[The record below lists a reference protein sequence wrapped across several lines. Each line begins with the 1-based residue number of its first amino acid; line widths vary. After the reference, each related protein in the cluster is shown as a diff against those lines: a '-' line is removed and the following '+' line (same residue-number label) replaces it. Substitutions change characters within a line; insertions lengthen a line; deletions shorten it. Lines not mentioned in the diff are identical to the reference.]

1 MDSCL
6 RLTIADDHAIFRQ
19 GLKSLLRRNRD
30 FQIVGE
36 VERAAD
42 LPSTVAANPCD
53 VLLLDLQMEWSTV
66 ADIEQ
71 LSRVTKVLVLT
82 ASERVEDAIL
92 ALRMGARGIVQKRF
106 AIETLMQAIRA
117 VADGQVWMPP
127 ELQTE
132 ITAQW
137 IAPAEKQLT
146 SREAEIVR
154 YVATGLRNAEVAE
167 KLSISENTVKTHLNN
182 IFHKLGLRDRVE
194 VALYAIR
201 HGWITSRSGT

>member
-1 MDSCL
+1 
-6 RLTIADDHAIFRQ
+6 
-19 GLKSLLRRNRD
+19 
-30 FQIVGE
+30 
-36 VERAAD
+36 
-42 LPSTVAANPCD
+42 
-53 VLLLDLQMEWSTV
+53 MEWWTA

-71 LSRVTKVLVLT
+71 LSRSTKVLVLT
-82 ASERVEDAIL
+82 ASERVDDAIL

-117 VADGQVWMPP
+117 VADGQIWMPP

-201 HGWITSRSGT
+201 HGWITSRGST